1 MSNRT
6 DLQTELDLAKAGIAA
21 LHAEKRA
28 LLEWLD
34 ATAVSWELA
43 EGREEHVTGVAWRA
57 AHDGVLDGD
66 HLGGMTSSELEALK
80 ACEPPATLCCNHC
93 GGDALSSADGTFV
106 DDTSGPCMTCSF
118 PGHVVVD
125 IDDADEN
132 GGYAAYWSTSEEPDA
147 RCKDDECQE
156 CCERCKST
164 TGGVCSR
171 HSGPEPQEY

>member
-66 HLGGMTSSELEALK
+66 HLGGMTSSELEAQAKKEGMLTMI
-80 ACEPPATLCCNHC
+80 E
-93 GGDALSSADGTFV
+93 DGIFKCVQGLTTIEEV
-106 DDTSGPCMTCSF
+106 LR
-118 PGHVVVD
+118 VV
-125 IDDADEN
+125 
-132 GGYAAYWSTSEEPDA
+132 SE
-147 RCKDDECQE
+147 
-156 CCERCKST
+156 
-164 TGGVCSR
+164 
-171 HSGPEPQEY
+171 